1 MNEIDIKRL
10 EKVELTKFE
19 RKVIIQDNLNA
30 IIESINN
37 PKYKVYDILL
47 LNPHPSQ
54 DFRLKYK
61 EGETNYQHIG
71 FWKALWKSKFI
82 YPWDVYEYTY
92 ENGNTQLFNIEE
104 IKNYIKYKSEHYFW
118 MKYVYKEKEKMPIW
132 ENYAIRVY
140 YKDEYGNPLHCST
153 IYNLITEDKEEAEKM
168 YNTLKEKYLTD
179 K

>member
-1 MNEIDIKRL
+1 MNEIDIKL
-10 EKVELTKFE
+10 PEKIELTKFD

-30 IIESINN
+30 IIESIYN
-37 PKYKVYDILL
+37 PKYKVYSILL
-47 LNPHPSQ
+47 LNPCPSK

-61 EGETNYQHIG
+61 EGETNYKNSN
-71 FWKALWKSKFI
+71 FLTWLFKKKFI

-92 ENGNTQLFNIEE
+92 ENGDTQLFNIEE

-118 MKYVYKEKEKMPIW
+118 MKYIYKEKEKMPIW

-140 YKDEYGNPLHCST
+140 YKDKYGNPLNFST
-153 IYNLITEDKEEAEKM
+153 IYNLITEEKEEAEKM
-168 YNTLKEKYLTD
+168 YNILKEKYLTD